1 MYSLNGGA
9 TVAGNPKTPPTLMSR
24 LANNGD
30 FLMAAGVLGLVLVMV
45 MPMPPQLLDLLLASS
60 IGLSI
65 LLFLTVLYAKRPV
78 DLSIFPTLLLIAT
91 VLRLA
96 LNVASTRLILL
107 KGHGGSEAAGKII
120 EAFGQFVV
128 GGNFAVG
135 LVVFSIL
142 VIINFVVITKGAGRV
157 AEVAARFTLDAMPGK
172 QMAIDAELNSGLIDE
187 QIAKKRRAE
196 ISKESEF
203 YGAMDG
209 ASKFVRGDA
218 IAGIIITV
226 INVVGGAF
234 IGVIQNDLSI
244 LEAAQI
250 YTILTIGDGLVGQIP
265 ALIVSTAAGLLVTR
279 VDGDD
284 ESQLHEQFGSQ
295 LLSNPRVVS
304 VAAIFLA
311 SFAIIP
317 GLRIPFLTIG
327 GALGWIAFQL
337 YRNPPVPESEEDAPP
352 PSTDPNDARPEDLL
366 PVEAL
371 SIEVGV
377 DLLYLV
383 DDRNGGEL
391 LQRIQRTRNQFAQ
404 DFGIVLPPINL
415 RDNLRLES
423 GEYSFQLRGEE
434 IGGAKLHARKQ
445 LALDPGN
452 ARGSLQGIKT
462 IDPVFGLPSYWI
474 SDAQVLKAQTLGF
487 TVVDVPT
494 VLTTHFVELMNTFA
508 HELYD
513 TNQLDRTLERVT
525 QTNPKLVEEL
535 VPEMLS
541 RQTVLRVFRSLI
553 REGLSVRDSTT
564 ILEAL
569 SDYALKTKDPD
580 VLVEFV
586 RQRLS
591 RHITRRF
598 ADEEGIIHYV
608 GLEPQ
613 MENVLLQGL
622 QTQDGSA
629 PNLIVDPT
637 VAQTLFTAIQDL
649 TENFSGPSQA
659 VVLAPPLARGAL
671 RRMLER
677 VMPRVVVLSSAELLP
692 TVSLDRIGQ
701 VSLNA

>member
-1 MYSLNGGA
+1 M
-9 TVAGNPKTPPTLMSR
+9 
-24 LANNGD
+24 
-30 FLMAAGVLGLVLVMV
+30 
-45 MPMPPQLLDLLLASS
+45 
-60 IGLSI
+60 
-65 LLFLTVLYAKRPV
+65 
-78 DLSIFPTLLLIAT
+78 
-91 VLRLA
+91 
-96 LNVASTRLILL
+96 
-107 KGHGGSEAAGKII
+107 
-120 EAFGQFVV
+120 
-128 GGNFAVG
+128 
-135 LVVFSIL
+135 
-142 VIINFVVITKGAGRV
+142 
-157 AEVAARFTLDAMPGK
+157 
-172 QMAIDAELNSGLIDE
+172 
-187 QIAKKRRAE
+187 
-196 ISKESEF
+196 
-203 YGAMDG
+203 
-209 ASKFVRGDA
+209 
-218 IAGIIITV
+218 
-226 INVVGGAF
+226 
-234 IGVIQNDLSI
+234 
-244 LEAAQI
+244 
-250 YTILTIGDGLVGQIP
+250 
-265 ALIVSTAAGLLVTR
+265 
-279 VDGDD
+279 
-284 ESQLHEQFGSQ
+284 
-295 LLSNPRVVS
+295 
-304 VAAIFLA
+304 
-311 SFAIIP
+311 
-317 GLRIPFLTIG
+317 
-327 GALGWIAFQL
+327 GWLAFQL
-337 YRNPPVPESEEDAPP
+337 YRNPIVPETEDEAPE
-352 PSTDPNDARPEDLL
+352 PSKDPNDARPEDLL

-434 IGGAKLHARKQ
+434 IGSAKPRPKATG
-445 LALDPGN
+445 LDPGN

-513 TNQLDRTLERVT
+513 TNQLDRTLERVS

-569 SDYALKTKDPD
+569 SDYAAKTKDPD

-608 GLEPQ
+608 GLE
-613 MENVLLQGL
+613 L
-622 QTQDGSA
+622 DAKRCYKDS
-629 PNLIVDPT
+629 D
-637 VAQTLFTAIQDL
+637 
-649 TENFSGPSQA
+649 
-659 VVLAPPLARGAL
+659 AR
-671 RRMLER
+671 R
-677 VMPRVVVLSSAELLP
+677 
-692 TVSLDRIGQ
+692 
-701 VSLNA
+701 

>member
-1 MYSLNGGA
+1 MIETAVNSYNAFNVRETNSR
-9 TVAGNPKTPPTLMSR
+9 KT
-24 LANNGD
+24 
-30 FLMAAGVLGLVLVMV
+30 
-45 MPMPPQLLDLLLASS
+45 LAS
-60 IGLSI
+60 
-65 LLFLTVLYAKRPV
+65 YYHP
-78 DLSIFPTLLLIAT
+78 SIFGTIYAWNL
-91 VLRLA
+91 
-96 LNVASTRLILL
+96 ASTA
-107 KGHGGSEAAGKII
+107 S
-120 EAFGQFVV
+120 
-128 GGNFAVG
+128 N
-135 LVVFSIL
+135 S
-142 VIINFVVITKGAGRV
+142 V
-157 AEVAARFTLDAMPGK
+157 AKKLAAR
-172 QMAIDAELNSGLIDE
+172 NS
-187 QIAKKRRAE
+187 
-196 ISKESEF
+196 
-203 YGAMDG
+203 
-209 ASKFVRGDA
+209 
-218 IAGIIITV
+218 T
-226 INVVGGAF
+226 
-234 IGVIQNDLSI
+234 
-244 LEAAQI
+244 
-250 YTILTIGDGLVGQIP
+250 
-265 ALIVSTAAGLLVTR
+265 
-279 VDGDD
+279 
-284 ESQLHEQFGSQ
+284 
-295 LLSNPRVVS
+295 
-304 VAAIFLA
+304 
-311 SFAIIP
+311 
-317 GLRIPFLTIG
+317 
-327 GALGWIAFQL
+327 
-337 YRNPPVPESEEDAPP
+337 PE
-352 PSTDPNDARPEDLL
+352 
-366 PVEAL
+366 
-371 SIEVGV
+371 
-377 DLLYLV
+377 
-383 DDRNGGEL
+383 
-391 LQRIQRTRNQFAQ
+391 
-404 DFGIVLPPINL
+404 
-415 RDNLRLES
+415 
-423 GEYSFQLRGEE
+423 
-434 IGGAKLHARKQ
+434 Q

-513 TNQLDRTLERVT
+513 TNQLDRTLERVS

-569 SDYALKTKDPD
+569 SDYAAKTKDPD

-637 VAQTLFTAIQDL
+637 VAQTLFTSIQDL